1 MDHHQASIPG
11 QMDIQFGAVSGLR
24 RPAEGRQ
31 GVLRHAGAVEAPV
44 GVPKALQLFPA
55 RTIPPAVE
63 QEPDQ
68 QVSKPGQ
75 GSCRSSG
82 CR

>member
-1 MDHHQASIPG
+1 
-11 QMDIQFGAVSGLR
+11 MDIQFGAVSGLR

-44 GVPKALQLFPA
+44 GVPEALQLFPA

-63 QEPDQ
+63 QEPGQ